1 MNRPRTVAEHQA
13 ALAELTGPLPPRTV
27 PLAGVGGCVLA
38 ADVTSR
44 TAIPLFDNSAMDG
57 YAVHAAD
64 LAGAGPGHPVTL
76 PVAADLPAGAT
87 EAPRISPGTV
97 ARIMTGAPLPEGP
110 DAVVPVEDTDAG
122 TTQVRITAE
131 PAPGAHIRRAGE
143 DVAAGDL
150 VLPAGTV
157 LHAPQLAAAAAC
169 GHGELLVRPPPR
181 VAVISTGSELV
192 AAGENPEWGQIPDS
206 NSHLL
211 AQAVRE
217 AGGEAV
223 RLGAVPDDA
232 AEFRQVLEEVAPD
245 VDLIVC
251 SGGVSVGAYDVVK
264 EVLAPLETMW
274 FGPVAMQPGKPQGL
288 GRLPDGPVV
297 VAFPGNPVSVHVSFE
312 VYLRSA
318 LARMAGHGDGGAH
331 LQEAEVTVG
340 WRSPSGR
347 EQYIPVLVEPPAHP
361 GGRPGVRPVGPR
373 GSGSHLV
380 ASLAAAQALARV
392 PAEVDQVEPGEVV
405 HLLRSVP
412 PALQSGS
419 RADPTQNARSDQ
431 PAERKQSR

>member
-1 MNRPRTVAEHQA
+1 MKATPRTVAEHQA
-13 ALAELTGPLPPRTV
+13 AVAELTGPLPPRMV
-27 PLAGVGGCVLA
+27 PLAAAGGCVLA
-38 ADVTSR
+38 ADMTSR

-64 LAGAGPGHPVTL
+64 LAGAGPDRPVTL
-76 PVAADLPAGAT
+76 PVVADLPAGAT
-87 EAPRISPGTV
+87 AAPRIEPGTV

-122 TTQVRITAE
+122 TEQVTITAE
-131 PAPGAHIRRAGE
+131 AALGAHIRRAGE

-150 VLPAGTV
+150 VLRAGTV
-157 LHAPQLAAAAAC
+157 LHAPQLGAAAAC
-169 GHGELLVRPPPR
+169 GHGELLVHPRPR

-192 AAGENPEWGQIPDS
+192 PAGEEPAWGQIPDS

-217 AGGEAV
+217 AGGEAI
-223 RLGAVPDDA
+223 RLSAVPDDA
-232 AEFRQVLEEVAPD
+232 TAFQRVLDEVAGQ

-288 GRLPDGPVV
+288 GRLPGGPVV

-312 VYLRSA
+312 VYLRPA
-318 LARMAGHGDGGAH
+318 LARMAGHHDGGAH
-331 LQEAEVTVG
+331 LEQANVAVG

-347 EQYIPVLVEPPAHP
+347 EQYIPVLVTEPAGP
-361 GGRPGVRPVGPR
+361 GELPTVRPVTAR

-380 ASLAAAQALARV
+380 ASLAGAQALARV
-392 PAEVDQVEPGEVV
+392 PADVDAVQPGETVQI
-405 HLLRSVP
+405 LRT
-412 PALQSGS
+412 ALPQRASAGS
-419 RADPTQNARSDQ
+419 DE
-431 PAERKQSR
+431 AERNPSR